1 MFNPMQRAF
10 TRWRLSLIAV
20 LLTVFVVPVGLAATS
35 VKAQS
40 TNDGL
45 VGYWPF
51 DIGSAEV
58 DRSGSGNTVTFY
70 NGSGLTNT
78 TAPTRFANTTA
89 LLSSLS
95 PTSYATTP
103 ATTSIP
109 CNSSRSPSGCG

>member
-1 MFNPMQRAF
+1 MNHITQGASMFNPLKRGF
-10 TRWRLSLIAV
+10 TRWRLPLIAA
-20 LLTVFVVPVGLAATS
+20 LLAIFVVPAGLAATP

-58 DRSGSGNTVTFY
+58 DYSGSGNTVTFY
-70 NGSGLTNT
+70 NGIGLTNT
-78 TAPTRFANTTA
+78 AAPTRFANTTA

-103 ATTSIP
+103 GNNID
-109 CNSSRSPSGCG
+109 